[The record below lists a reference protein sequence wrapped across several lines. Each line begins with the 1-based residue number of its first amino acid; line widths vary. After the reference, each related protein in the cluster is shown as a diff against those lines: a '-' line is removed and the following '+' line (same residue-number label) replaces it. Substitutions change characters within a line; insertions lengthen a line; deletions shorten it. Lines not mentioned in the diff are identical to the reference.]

1 MIWHVQN
8 ENFILDSTRIFMKA
22 FHLLIFDGS
31 LIFPE
36 CILIFGLILLLMID
50 STSDQKDIPWLYFIS
65 STSLVM
71 SITAL
76 LLRWREEP
84 MISFSGNFQT
94 NNFNEI
100 FQFLILLCST
110 LCIPLSVEYIECTEM
125 AITEFLLFVLTATL
139 GGMFL
144 CGANDF
150 ITIFVAP
157 ECFSLCSYLLSGYTK
172 KDVRSN
178 EATMKYLLMGGA
190 SSSILVHGFSWLYG
204 SSGGE
209 IELQE
214 IVNGLINTQMY
225 NSPGISIALIFITV
239 GIGFKLSP
247 APSHQWT
254 PDVYEGVRFVRE
266 IPTSLSI
273 SEMFGF
279 FKTPCPWRREM
290 LSPTPVVAFLSV
302 TSKVAASASATR
314 IFDIPFYFSSNEWH
328 LLLEIL
334 AILSMILGN
343 LIAIT
348 QTSMKRMLAYSSI
361 GQIGYVIIGII
372 VGDSND
378 GYASMITYMLFYI
391 SMNLGT
397 FACIVLFGLRTGTDN
412 IRDYAGLYTKDPFL
426 ALSLA
431 LCLLSLGGLPP
442 LAGFFGKLYLFWCG
456 WQAGLYFLVLIGLLT
471 SVVSIYYYL
480 KIIKLLMTG
489 RNQEITPH
497 VRNYRRSPL
506 RSNNSIEL
514 SMIVCVIAST
524 IPGISMNPIIAI
536 AQNTLF

>member
-22 FHLLIFDGS
+22 FHLLLFHGS
-31 LIFPE
+31 FIFPE

-50 STSDQKDIPWLYFIS
+50 STSDQKDRPWFYFIS

-76 LLRWREEP
+76 LFRWREEP
-84 MISFSGNFQT
+84 TISFSGNFQT

-139 GGMFL
+139 GGIFL
-144 CGANDF
+144 CGANDS

-172 KDVRSN
+172 RDVRSN
-178 EATMKYLLMGGA
+178 EATTKYLLMGGA
-190 SSSILVHGFSWLYG
+190 SSSILVYGFSWLYG
-204 SSGGE
+204 LSGGE

-214 IVNGLINTQMY
+214 IANGLINTQMY
-225 NSPGISIALIFITV
+225 KAPGISIALISITV

-247 APSHQWT
+247 APFHQWT
-254 PDVYEGVRFVRE
+254 PDVYEG
-266 IPTSLSI
+266 
-273 SEMFGF
+273 
-279 FKTPCPWRREM
+279 
-290 LSPTPVVAFLSV
+290 SPTPVVAFLSV
-302 TSKVAASASATR
+302 TSKVAASALATR

-397 FACIVLFGLRTGTDN
+397 FACIVLFGLRTGTDT

-456 WQAGLYFLVLIGLLT
+456 WQAGLYFLVSIGLLT

-497 VRNYRRSPL
+497 VRNYRRSTL

-514 SMIVCVIAST
+514 SMTVCVIAST
-524 IPGISMNPIIAI
+524 IPGISMNPILAI
-536 AQNTLF
+536 AQDTLF

>member
-22 FHLLIFDGS
+22 FHLLLFDGS
-31 LIFPE
+31 FIFPE

-50 STSDQKDIPWLYFIS
+50 STSDQKDIPWLYFVS

-76 LLRWREEP
+76 LFRWREEP

-144 CGANDF
+144 CGANDL

-178 EATMKYLLMGGA
+178 EATTKYLLMGGA

-254 PDVYEGVRFVRE
+254 PDVYEG
-266 IPTSLSI
+266 
-273 SEMFGF
+273 
-279 FKTPCPWRREM
+279 
-290 LSPTPVVAFLSV
+290 SPTPVVAFLSV

-372 VGDSND
+372 VGDSNG

-442 LAGFFGKLYLFWCG
+442 LAGFFGKLHLFWCG
-456 WQAGLYFLVLIGLLT
+456 WQAGLYFLVSIGLLT

-536 AQNTLF
+536 AQDTLF

>member
-8 ENFILDSTRIFMKA
+8 ENFILDSMRIFMKA
-22 FHLLIFDGS
+22 FHLLLFDGS
-31 LIFPE
+31 FIFPE

-144 CGANDF
+144 CGANDL

-178 EATMKYLLMGGA
+178 EATTKYLLMGGA

-254 PDVYEGVRFVRE
+254 PDVYEG
-266 IPTSLSI
+266 
-273 SEMFGF
+273 
-279 FKTPCPWRREM
+279 
-290 LSPTPVVAFLSV
+290 SPTPVVAFLSV

-334 AILSMILGN
+334 AILSMIVGN

-361 GQIGYVIIGII
+361 GQIGYVIIGVI
-372 VGDSND
+372 VGDSNG

-442 LAGFFGKLYLFWCG
+442 LAGFFGKLHLFWCG
-456 WQAGLYFLVLIGLLT
+456 WQAGLYFLVSIGLLT
-471 SVVSIYYYL
+471 SVLSIYYYL

-524 IPGISMNPIIAI
+524 IPGISMNPIIEI
-536 AQNTLF
+536 AQDTRF

>member
-22 FHLLIFDGS
+22 FHLLLFDGS
-31 LIFPE
+31 LILPE

-50 STSDQKDIPWLYFIS
+50 STSDQKDILWFYFIS

-76 LLRWREEP
+76 LVRWREEP

-125 AITEFLLFVLTATL
+125 SITEFLLFILTATL

-190 SSSILVHGFSWLYG
+190 SSSILVHAFSWLYG

-214 IVNGLINTQMY
+214 IVNGLIKTQMY

-254 PDVYEGVRFVRE
+254 PDVYEG
-266 IPTSLSI
+266 
-273 SEMFGF
+273 
-279 FKTPCPWRREM
+279 
-290 LSPTPVVAFLSV
+290 SPTPVVAFLSG

-334 AILSMILGN
+334 AILSMIVGN

-456 WQAGLYFLVLIGLLT
+456 WRAGLYFLVLIGLLT

-480 KIIKLLMTG
+480 KVIKLLMTG

-536 AQNTLF
+536 AQDTLF